1 MSEMVESTIT
11 SHTYV
16 AHVPV
21 PSQKEVNLHTLGVT
35 VATLLQNKIDRKQV
49 KQKNFASVK
58 LFSIHF
64 LQLSQQNSLLQFSWF
79 SVISFHSF
87 CDCLSCTSR
96 MPIQDILNTL

>member
-35 VATLLQNKIDRKQV
+35 VATLLQNKLIENR
-49 KQKNFASVK
+49 
-58 LFSIHF
+58 LTEE
-64 LQLSQQNSLLQFSWF
+64 
-79 SVISFHSF
+79 F
-87 CDCLSCTSR
+87 CFC
-96 MPIQDILNTL
+96 